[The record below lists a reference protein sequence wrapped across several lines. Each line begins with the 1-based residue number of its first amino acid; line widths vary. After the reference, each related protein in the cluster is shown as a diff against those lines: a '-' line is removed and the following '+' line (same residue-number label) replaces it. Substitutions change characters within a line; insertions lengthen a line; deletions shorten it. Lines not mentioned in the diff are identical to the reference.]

1 MGAFSTAKR
10 YLLSFHL
17 ATAAEVARFSS
28 NIVFRSAIRLD
39 IISMIPQLCMPR
51 IILLLKQKKTGLA
64 PLVLFVSLVKS
75 CLLTCCGGETG
86 YKSTVSIIF

>member
-1 MGAFSTAKR
+1 MGAFSRAKR

-39 IISMIPQLCMPR
+39 IISMIPRLFMPR
-51 IILLLKQKKTGLA
+51 IILLLKQKTGLA

-86 YKSTVSIIF
+86 YKSTVSKIF